1 MSCNGC
7 RVLRKGC
14 SDSCVLRSCLQ
25 WIPSPEA
32 QGHATLFLSKF
43 FGRSD
48 LISLVT
54 AVPDSQRPSLFQ
66 SLLFEACGR
75 TVNPVSG
82 AVGLLS
88 TGNWHVCEAAVESV
102 LSGGVPQPT
111 GEAYGDDS
119 LTASTCGEH
128 SPRSVNLDVNF
139 PVYDPNPN
147 AKMNWPGKRR
157 GKRSHLAD
165 SWAAKRVASLGSDV
179 SEVINSGKGT
189 GLGRGGHMGHQEVK
203 LLNLFV

>member
-14 SDSCVLRSCLQ
+14 SDSCFLRSCLQ

-43 FGRSD
+43 FGRRD
-48 LISLVT
+48 LMSLVA

-75 TVNPVSG
+75 MVNPVSG

-88 TGNWHVCEAAVESV
+88 TGNWHVCEAAVELV
-102 LSGGVPQPT
+102 LSGGIPQPT
-111 GEAYGDDS
+111 GEVSGDDLLS
-119 LTASTCGEH
+119 GSTCGEH

-139 PVYDPNPN
+139 PVYDPNLN
-147 AKMNWPGKRR
+147 AKTSRPGKRR

-165 SWAAKRVASLGSDV
+165 GWASRRVASLGSEV
-179 SEVINSGKGT
+179 SEVIDSGKGT
-189 GLGRGGHMGHQEVK
+189 GLGLGHMGHQEVK